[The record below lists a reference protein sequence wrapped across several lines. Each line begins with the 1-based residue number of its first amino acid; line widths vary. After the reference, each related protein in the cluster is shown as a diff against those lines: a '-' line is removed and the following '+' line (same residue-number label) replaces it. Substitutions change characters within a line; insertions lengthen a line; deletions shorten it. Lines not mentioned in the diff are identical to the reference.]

1 MSYRCRAR
9 NTKVTDRTTNSAFEI
24 HYNMEKLT
32 NIPKKTS
39 HKDLNVD
46 AKECRPRRKTAAFAE
61 MRARVFNTGN

>member
-1 MSYRCRAR
+1 
-9 NTKVTDRTTNSAFEI
+9 
-24 HYNMEKLT
+24 MEKLT